1 PQRPGAYLGGAQSG
15 AVVADAPGTLLAVVG
30 VQLWLISVLA
40 QLFDVVSIRVQPLQG
55 RQLCGREAV
64 GGKYQGTGERLTAE
78 QADAGVRLPGLGPGQ
93 AAGRDPGGVS
103 GVIRGA
109 GSDLPGDARWTC
121 LHPPTAAGAGAGSA
135 GLQGGGAEQLG
146 WNLQFSAVLW
156 VDGVAHLDD
165 AVANAVDHPFE
176 VAGPAEA
183 FHPGTR
189 YLQPAEAGVVEQ
201 GYRMVD
207 TQGQQ
212 YLGLYVG
219 ILDIHFAVDEH
230 RGQLRALIR
239 SGLGGGQHMQ
249 TDRLAAGLAQMHRR
263 YHEEAGTQWPQGN
276 DPAGDRRGAA
286 VHLADQTQL
295 AAALNLEMFTQRAQV
310 QLAESPHGRR
320 F

>member
-1 PQRPGAYLGGAQSG
+1 M
-15 AVVADAPGTLLAVVG
+15 
-30 VQLWLISVLA
+30 
-40 QLFDVVSIRVQPLQG
+40 
-55 RQLCGREAV
+55 
-64 GGKYQGTGERLTAE
+64 
-78 QADAGVRLPGLGPGQ
+78 
-93 AAGRDPGGVS
+93 
-103 GVIRGA
+103 
-109 GSDLPGDARWTC
+109 
-121 LHPPTAAGAGAGSA
+121 
-135 GLQGGGAEQLG
+135 QGGGAEQLG

-156 VDGVAHLDD
+156 VDGVAHLDH
-165 AVANAVDHPFE
+165 AVANAVDHPLE

-263 YHEEAGTQWPQGN
+263 YHEEAGTQRPQRN

-295 AAALNLEMFTQRAQV
+295 AAALNLEMLGQWTQI
-310 QLAESPHGRR
+310 QLAEAAHGRALQR
-320 F
+320 QLETFALDQAGAVHAGFEGGVGQGAEQRQQADDQQANHGVVSCCCRC